1 LTTSYQQIDYIKER
15 LNDPKFIFQVKEGNN
30 DKILL
35 QYKNRKD
42 SILVG
47 TNTFWEGIDLPGDLL
62 EILVILKLPFLV
74 PDDPVFLKKSENLK
88 NKGFDPFNDYS
99 LPYAI
104 LKLKQGMGRLIRR
117 KDDKGEIYILDERI
131 ITKKYGKKVI
141 SEFFVEP
148 AILDFNEFTGVL

>member
-88 NKGFDPFNDYS
+88 IKV
-99 LPYAI
+99 
-104 LKLKQGMGRLIRR
+104 LIH
-117 KDDKGEIYILDERI
+117 LTI
-131 ITKKYGKKVI
+131 IH
-141 SEFFVEP
+141 FLMRF
-148 AILDFNEFTGVL
+148 